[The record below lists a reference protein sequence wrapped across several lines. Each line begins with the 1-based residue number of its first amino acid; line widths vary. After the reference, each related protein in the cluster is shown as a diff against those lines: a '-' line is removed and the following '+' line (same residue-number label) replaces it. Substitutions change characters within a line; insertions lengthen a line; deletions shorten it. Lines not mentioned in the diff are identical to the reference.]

1 MKSKYGFTKKILLVF
16 ILMCLS
22 LFSCS
27 SDISYDITDTTTSSS
42 LTSYEEV
49 ANYIKENGKL
59 PDNFITK
66 SEARNL
72 GWEANEGNLAE
83 VAPGKSIGG
92 DRFYNYEG
100 KLPEEPGRIY
110 YECDIN
116 YTSGYRGGERLIFS
130 NDGLIFKTEDHY
142 QTFTEIK

>member
-1 MKSKYGFTKKILLVF
+1 MKSKYSFTKSFLLIF

-27 SDISYDITDTTTSSS
+27 TGDYHEDSISKP
-42 LTSYEEV
+42 LTSFEEV

-66 SEARNL
+66 SEARDL
-72 GWEANEGNLAE
+72 GWEASEGNLAE
-83 VAPGKSIGG
+83 VAPGMSIGG

-100 KLPEEPGRIY
+100 KLPEEPGTIY

-116 YTSGYRGGERLIFS
+116 YVSGYRGGERLIFS

-142 QTFTEIK
+142 QVFTEIK